1 MGIIVFDYHEA
12 IVTAGQEVQ
21 VGNLGAKDCTKKA
34 PQSCRF
40 GSDSASIFQGSIFTG
55 VPTSTMLY
63 NSIASFGYM

>member
-1 MGIIVFDYHEA
+1 MGIIILDYHKA
-12 IVTAGQEVQ
+12 IIRVEPEVQ
-21 VGNLGAKDCTKKA
+21 VGDFGAKDYAKKV

-40 GSDSASIFQGSIFTG
+40 ESDSASIVQGSIFTG